1 LPEFV
6 GDIVQAFYAH
16 MRENPK
22 YQELVAKRGRLSWS
36 LFAIVMVLFY
46 GLILVVAFKPAVIGQ
61 RVAEGSTLTVGVA
74 AGLTLF
80 IFFWLLTAYYVRR
93 ANGEFDRLTAEIA
106 AEAKKELGA

>member
-1 LPEFV
+1 M
-6 GDIVQAFYAH
+6 QAFYAH

-46 GLILVVAFKPAVIGQ
+46 GLILVVAFKPALIGQ
-61 RVAEGSTLTVGVA
+61 RVTEGSSLTVGVA

-80 IFFWLLTAYYVRR
+80 VFFWFLTALYVRR